1 MIAKVHV
8 IITEQC
14 MELQEREDPNL
25 LFKATTGFM
34 NTWLYDL
41 KTKSILHS
49 EKNGNLN
56 YDQKSLPSSQQ
67 HQINADDF
75 FSDIQGNVHKG
86 LFGLCGHC

>member
-34 NTWLYDL
+34 NT
-41 KTKSILHS
+41 
-49 EKNGNLN
+49 
-56 YDQKSLPSSQQ
+56 
-67 HQINADDF
+67 
-75 FSDIQGNVHKG
+75 
-86 LFGLCGHC
+86 